1 MAPAFLNQE
10 DVKVLE
16 NLRQRI
22 FQLTNNIA
30 SLKSDVMR
38 SNPLP
43 PWNSLQTSASILA
56 SNIETLTSLMSKNAE
71 LLNKTVVYP
80 STNYPGR
87 TQEGILTELLRKK
100 LEPGVETWVDEA
112 RATQASVAET
122 KTNEKD
128 ETELLEWVR
137 AWIGPRIIRYIKKD
151 QGNYTLEERKLG
163 RENVNTGLR
172 REFPEEDEPDEEDD
186 EEEEDDDDDEEMEDV
201 GVAVTSVRRSSVG
214 EVEFGL
220 SEVKKVDPNAK
231 MRNIEDILRFATTG
245 VSVDQVGPRR

>member
-1 MAPAFLNQE
+1 MAQSTLNQA

-30 SLKSDVMR
+30 SLKSDVLR

-56 SNIETLTSLMSKNAE
+56 SNIESLTSLMSNNSD

-87 TQEGILTELLRKK
+87 TQEAVLTQLLRKK
-100 LEPGVETWVDEA
+100 LEPGVETWVEEA
-112 RATQASVAET
+112 RTTQTSATEAGT
-122 KTNEKD
+122 DEKD
-128 ETELLEWVR
+128 ENELLEW
-137 AWIGPRIIRYIKKD
+137 AIDWIGPRIHKYITKD
-151 QGNYTLEERKLG
+151 QGDYTIEERERG

-172 REFPEEDEPDEEDD
+172 RKFPEDESDEEEDD
-186 EEEEDDDDDEEMEDV
+186 EDEDEEMEDV

-220 SEVKKVDPNAK
+220 GEVKKVDPNAK

-245 VSVDQVGPRR
+245 ASTDQAGPRR

>member
-1 MAPAFLNQE
+1 MAQPALNQ
-10 DVKVLE
+10 DDIKVLE
-16 NLRQRI
+16 QVRQRV

-56 SNIETLTSLMSKNAE
+56 NNIETLTTLMSKHAE

-87 TQEGILTELLRKK
+87 TQEAVLTQLLRKK
-100 LEPGVETWVDEA
+100 LEPGVETWVEEA
-112 RATQASVAET
+112 RTAQSSVAET
-122 KTNEKD
+122 ATNEKED
-128 ETELLEWVR
+128 SELLEFAR
-137 AWIGPRIIRYIKKD
+137 DWIGPRIVTYVTD
-151 QGNYTLEERKLG
+151 DTGDYTFEERARG

-172 REFPEEDEPDEEDD
+172 RKLQEDESDSDED
-186 EEEEDDDDDEEMEDV
+186 EDEEMEDV
-201 GVAVTSVRRSSVG
+201 GFAVTTVRRTSVG

-220 SEVKKVDPNAK
+220 GEVKKVDANAK

-245 VSVDQVGPRR
+245 VSADQSGLHR